1 MVISDKKET
10 GTANEA
16 ALSTMTCVEIG
27 GLPAMESNPPV
38 LDDFK
43 VVANSFDS
51 LSITNTGTKS
61 NDTTDDEIA
70 TPENDV
76 EHEQENNN
84 NSSGDDAASVISST
98 SSSVASSASTT
109 ASLSTQTEMALLARH
124 VRSTL
129 NEIVAAENTLAT
141 LPAYDVSEISE
152 QFQQTALRI
161 LTVYMSLCDLFEQ
174 GESAGGYEMAATI
187 RAVIAEYPTIRGRCG
202 I

>member
-1 MVISDKKET
+1 MVISDKKEA
-10 GTANEA
+10 GTANEVV
-16 ALSTMTCVEIG
+16 LSTMNCVEIG
-27 GLPAMESNPPV
+27 GLPAMESNLSV
-38 LDDFK
+38 LEDFK
-43 VVANSFDS
+43 VVADSFDS
-51 LSITNTGTKS
+51 LSITNTGSKS

-84 NSSGDDAASVISST
+84 SSGDDAASVISSS

-141 LPAYDVSEISE
+141 LPAYDVFEISE
-152 QFQQTALRI
+152 QLQQTALRI

>member
-1 MVISDKKET
+1 
-10 GTANEA
+10 
-16 ALSTMTCVEIG
+16 
-27 GLPAMESNPPV
+27 
-38 LDDFK
+38 
-43 VVANSFDS
+43 
-51 LSITNTGTKS
+51 
-61 NDTTDDEIA
+61 
-70 TPENDV
+70 
-76 EHEQENNN
+76 
-84 NSSGDDAASVISST
+84 
-98 SSSVASSASTT
+98 
-109 ASLSTQTEMALLARH
+109 MALLARH

>member
-1 MVISDKKET
+1 MVISDKKEA
-10 GTANEA
+10 GIANEA
-16 ALSTMTCVEIG
+16 VLSTMTCVEIG

-84 NSSGDDAASVISST
+84 SSGDDAASVISST

-124 VRSTL
+124 VRGTL

-141 LPAYDVSEISE
+141 LPADDVSEISE
-152 QFQQTALRI
+152 QLQQTALRI